1 MRRRRKPELSERVGG
16 AGFGRPEQN
25 KLVERAAVRYVR
37 HYGVR
42 AGQLV
47 MSRPKTMDMILNAR
61 LSKEHHVE
69 VRGARGEGQRFVL
82 TAPRA

>member
-42 AGQLV
+42 VGQLV
-47 MSRPKTMDMILNAR
+47 MSRPKTMDMILR
-61 LSKEHHVE
+61 DYRKEHHVE